1 MARRSVAVWI
11 TESVHL
17 ISADGCRRMSVSG
30 CPWPVRARSAN
41 RTVFHPVD
49 EWGIHMEVDLCNPLA
64 QASRVMVMRLTGAT
78 TIQCGAVSPDRSFA
92 STMNRTDNCP
102 TSGRE
107 AAVIHETPEP
117 EEAPLPGVMTVPP
130 NDSPRRHEAERRSG
144 GATSPRI
151 SGIWDRVSSPA
162 VASVAGRTAGNSR
175 TPIIRS

>member
-78 TIQCGAVSPDRSFA
+78 TIQCGAVSPDRPFA
-92 STMNRTDNCP
+92 DLDHEPHEQLPDLRARGSGCP
-102 TSGRE
+102 RDSG
-107 AAVIHETPEP
+107 T
-117 EEAPLPGVMTVPP
+117 
-130 NDSPRRHEAERRSG
+130 
-144 GATSPRI
+144 
-151 SGIWDRVSSPA
+151 
-162 VASVAGRTAGNSR
+162 
-175 TPIIRS
+175 